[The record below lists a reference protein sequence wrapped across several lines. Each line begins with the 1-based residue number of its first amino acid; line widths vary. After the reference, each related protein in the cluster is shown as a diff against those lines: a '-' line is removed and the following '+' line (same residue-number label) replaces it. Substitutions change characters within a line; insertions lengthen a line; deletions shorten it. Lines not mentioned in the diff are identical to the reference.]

1 MHIVFHISVFGSNFR
16 IRNVSVTGS
25 KFLVG
30 VAGTPLPDP
39 RFPFWRSP
47 LIPGIIVILIC
58 FMRIK
63 FRNPLKFAGRIMD
76 QMKVNA
82 LSKPSITATTEI
94 TTAEITTTAMTTSET
109 TAAAITAAE
118 TTAAATTAAET
129 TTAGAGDGG

>member
-1 MHIVFHISVFGSNFR
+1 MGHS
-16 IRNVSVTGS
+16 
-25 KFLVG
+25 
-30 VAGTPLPDP
+30 
-39 RFPFWRSP
+39 PF
-47 LIPGIIVILIC
+47 IPGIFVILIC

-63 FRNPLKFAGRIMD
+63 FCNPLKFAGRIMD

-94 TTAEITTTAMTTSET
+94 TTAEITTAEITTTGMSTSET
-109 TAAAITAAE
+109 TAAATTAAA